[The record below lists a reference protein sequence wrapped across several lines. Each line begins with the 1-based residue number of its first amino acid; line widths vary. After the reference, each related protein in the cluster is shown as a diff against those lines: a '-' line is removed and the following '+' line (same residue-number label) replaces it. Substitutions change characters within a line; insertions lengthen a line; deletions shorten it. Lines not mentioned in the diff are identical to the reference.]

1 MSDKSIIT
9 FGESWLPMKTV
20 DGEPEPRGNG
30 VRRALQPFVYRARRG
45 LAAARGFSDFWYK
58 EMDKFFGL
66 IIFTILF
73 FMSLLPVA
81 TMQTVLIWNEAFSDI
96 LAKRIGVQDTVSS
109 ILD

>member
-1 MSDKSIIT
+1 MANRNL
-9 FGESWLPMKTV
+9 EETV
-20 DGEPEPRGNG
+20 CVARCNHLCTA
-30 VRRALQPFVYRARRG
+30 RARG

-58 EMDKFFGL
+58 EMDKLFGL
-66 IIFTILF
+66 IIFTIVF
-73 FMSLLPVA
+73 CMSLLPVA

>member
-1 MSDKSIIT
+1 
-9 FGESWLPMKTV
+9 
-20 DGEPEPRGNG
+20 
-30 VRRALQPFVYRARRG
+30 
-45 LAAARGFSDFWYK
+45 
-58 EMDKFFGL
+58 MDKFFGL